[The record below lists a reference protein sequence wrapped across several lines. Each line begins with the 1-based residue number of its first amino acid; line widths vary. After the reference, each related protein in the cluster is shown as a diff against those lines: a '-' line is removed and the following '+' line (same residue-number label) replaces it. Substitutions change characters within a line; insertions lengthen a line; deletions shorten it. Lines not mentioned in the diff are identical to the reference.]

1 MNRIITYRG
10 SVAQGR
16 ARIARIRMYAA
27 DRESLERDCDIE
39 FIVAGGPGGQHRNKV
54 ETGVRLKHR
63 ETGIVVL
70 ARERR
75 SQSANRDEAYRRM
88 AEKLEKLNH
97 RRKPRIATRPGSAAI
112 ERRLDEKRKLSERK
126 TARRQSDDN

>member
-1 MNRIITYRG
+1 
-10 SVAQGR
+10 
-16 ARIARIRMYAA
+16 MYAT

-63 ETGIVVL
+63 ETGIAVM

-75 SQSANRDEAYRRM
+75 SQSANREEAYKRM
-88 AEKLEKLNH
+88 AEKLERLNH
-97 RRKPRIATRPGSAAI
+97 RRKPRIATRPGGAAI
-112 ERRLDEKRKLSERK
+112 AKRLEEKKKLSERK
-126 TARRQSDDN
+126 AARRRTDDE

>member
-1 MNRIITYRG
+1 
-10 SVAQGR
+10 
-16 ARIARIRMYAA
+16 MYGT

-63 ETGIVVL
+63 ETGTMVM

-75 SQSANRDEAYRRM
+75 SQSANREEAYKRM
-88 AEKLEKLNH
+88 AEKLERLNH
-97 RRKPRIATRPGSAAI
+97 RRKPRIATRPGGRAI
-112 ERRLDEKRKLSERK
+112 ERRLEEKRMLSERK
-126 TARRQSDDN
+126 TARKKLED

>member
-1 MNRIITYRG
+1 
-10 SVAQGR
+10 
-16 ARIARIRMYAA
+16 MYGT

-63 ETGIVVL
+63 ETGIVVM

-75 SQSANRDEAYRRM
+75 SQSANREEAFKRM
-88 AEKLEKLNH
+88 SEKLERLNH
-97 RRKPRIATRPGSAAI
+97 RRKPRIATRPGSGAI
-112 ERRLDEKRKLSERK
+112 EKRLEEKRRLSERK
-126 TARRQSDDN
+126 TERRRTDED